1 MTSSVR
7 VCCNN
12 AQLSTNRKMQNE
24 LSYFIGD
31 CWYIKRNKLRISSFC
46 KLMQDLSYLE
56 KQDAKILVIFRLYC
70 NVIVK
75 PMSLQDDR
83 ICFVLYLIKLSAA
96 GIVRRKVTLRSILPN
111 QGRRVLSSNFKM
123 ARAQKREM

>member
-7 VCCNN
+7 VYCNN

-31 CWYIKRNKLRISSFC
+31 FWYIKRNKLRISSFC

-56 KQDAKILVIFRLYC
+56 KQDAKILVIFRLCC

-75 PMSLQDDR
+75 PTSLQDDR
-83 ICFVLYLIKLSAA
+83 VCFVLYLIKLSAA
-96 GIVRRKVTLRSILPN
+96 GTVRRKVTLRSILPN